1 MWNSQPYYCRLVGE
15 ICVLEEEEKNLIPFA
30 GRISSREGKSRKW
43 RERATSTSKG
53 SYFSTWRPV
62 CLYFHS
68 YPIVLHGDTN
78 FSLINQRIGE
88 ANDRS
93 STFCNLSLF
102 WKIYTIQHIL
112 NYPSLG
118 MILTIISSRNPK
130 DLVVRST
137 NVKWYAIYS
146 MYRLNREKGGEKSMT

>member
-1 MWNSQPYYCRLVGE
+1 MEFPALLLPSCWWNMCPWRRG
-15 ICVLEEEEKNLIPFA
+15 KKFNT

-68 YPIVLHGDTN
+68 YPIVLH
-78 FSLINQRIGE
+78 
-88 ANDRS
+88 DRYQFFPNKS
-93 STFCNLSLF
+93 MNRRSEQSFLYFVIFRLENLHDSTYFKLSF
-102 WKIYTIQHIL
+102 DDIC
-112 NYPSLG
+112 
-118 MILTIISSRNPK
+118 ISIRNRK

-137 NVKWYAIYS
+137 NDTRWRS
-146 MYRLNREKGGEKSMT
+146 MYRLNREKEEKNRWRKIKRE